1 VLGAQNTTT
10 IEDGSASGSTD
21 VTKDGQGIV
30 RNSYSASTEAL
41 AAASSSRVNSANSEL
56 LPSQPRLSNGT
67 LPNNAVL
74 DEGGAFDLG
83 RDDHAD
89 GGGRRGGDGI
99 AYGSLIREATTT
111 STTTNYPSTTDSLNI
126 KDIDGSNPKN
136 SNSHST
142 RTSEPP
148 LARIRAGIDVADLL
162 EPSIPG
168 NHQTGQT
175 YRHPQTSSQAQS
187 FSQARKSFSS
197 ISGNGEMRTDD
208 PVGLGILSW
217 AEAADLFAMY
227 VKMNY

>member
-1 VLGAQNTTT
+1 MLGARNTTT

-21 VTKDGQGIV
+21 VTKEGQGIV

-41 AAASSSRVNSANSEL
+41 AVASSSRVNSANSEL

-67 LPNNAVL
+67 LSNNAVL
-74 DEGGAFDLG
+74 DEGGAFDLQ
-83 RDDHAD
+83 RDMDVD
-89 GGGRRGGDGI
+89 GDGRSGGNDII
-99 AYGSLIREATTT
+99 AYGNLSRGTTT
-111 STTTNYPSTTDSLNI
+111 STTTNYRSTTDSLNS
-126 KDIDGSNPKN
+126 KDIVDSNPT
-136 SNSHST
+136 HSKTT

-148 LARIRAGIDVADLL
+148 MARIPAGIDVADLL

>member
-1 VLGAQNTTT
+1 M
-10 IEDGSASGSTD
+10 ASTSR
-21 VTKDGQGIV
+21 I
-30 RNSYSASTEAL
+30 YSANTG
-41 AAASSSRVNSANSEL
+41 L
-56 LPSQPRLSNGT
+56 LPLHSRLPLDTLSN
-67 LPNNAVL
+67 NAAL
-74 DEGGAFDLG
+74 DAGDTFDLQRDMDVDGHG
-83 RDDHAD
+83 RS
-89 GGGRRGGDGI
+89 GGDGI
-99 AYGSLIREATTT
+99 AYGNPSRGTTT
-111 STTTNYPSTTDSLNI
+111 GTTTNYRSTTDSLNI
-126 KDIDGSNPKN
+126 VDSTPTN
-136 SNSHST
+136 SKTT

-148 LARIRAGIDVADLL
+148 MAPIRAGIDVADLL

-175 YRHPQTSSQAQS
+175 YRHSQPSSQAQS